1 MQIQVETDNH
11 IEGRQALTEYVQG
24 VIEGALDKYRDH
36 VTHVEA
42 HLGDVNG
49 SGKSGSDDLR
59 CLLEARVTGVKNVAV
74 SHQADSLHLA
84 IDGAVEKLQR
94 ALASSVGKLQD
105 QQRRAA
111 PSGQL
116 TADLLREDPGSAA

>member
-24 VIEGALDKYRDH
+24 VIDDAVDKYRDH
-36 VTHVEA
+36 ITHVEA
-42 HLGDVNG
+42 HLGDLN
-49 SGKSGSDDLR
+49 SGEKSGSNDMR
-59 CLLEARVTGVKNVAV
+59 CLLEARVTGVKNIAV
-74 SHQADSLHLA
+74 SHQAESLHLA
-84 IDGAVEKLQR
+84 IDGAADKLKH

-111 PSGQL
+111 PTGQL
-116 TADLLREDPGSAA
+116 TADLLRDDPEAV

>member
-24 VIEGALDKYRDH
+24 VIDDAVDKYRDH
-36 VTHVEA
+36 ITHVEA
-42 HLGDVNG
+42 HLGDLN
-49 SGKSGSDDLR
+49 SGERSGSNDMR
-59 CLLEARVTGVKNVAV
+59 CLLEARVTGVKNIAV
-74 SHQADSLHLA
+74 SHQAESLHLA
-84 IDGAVEKLQR
+84 IDGAADKLKH

-111 PSGQL
+111 PTGQL
-116 TADLLREDPGSAA
+116 TADLLRDDPEAV